1 MTDSP
6 MEFTQEIQRKSSKG
20 SAYDLRKMYNSKE
33 KSASKDKKDPRDFY
47 RDYQNKERDSYS
59 KKKKST

>member
-1 MTDSP
+1 
-6 MEFTQEIQRKSSKG
+6 
-20 SAYDLRKMYNSKE
+20 MYNSKE
-33 KSASKDKKDPRDFY
+33 KSCSKDKKDPRDFY